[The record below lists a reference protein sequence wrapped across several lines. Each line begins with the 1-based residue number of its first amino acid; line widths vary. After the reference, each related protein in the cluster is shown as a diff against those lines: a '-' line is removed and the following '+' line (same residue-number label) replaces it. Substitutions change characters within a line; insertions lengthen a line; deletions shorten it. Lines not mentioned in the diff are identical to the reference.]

1 MRVAKLAM
9 EDMKPL
15 TNSQP
20 SSLPESRPGW
30 RTIGPTPPARTMAQM
45 KKAMPA
51 VGTTYD
57 LTVKR

>member
-1 MRVAKLAM
+1 M